1 MTCFILL
8 YKENYI
14 IKAALRYK
22 LPVLKIYSIR
32 VTILNYI
39 IYIYRQQMKMLME
52 AGKCSSLVEDLPL
65 IQVRSV
71 MKYMPQFKYMFN
83 RGDMVMPSPA
93 HSSEEH
99 PAKKRQRT
107 S

>member
-1 MTCFILL
+1 
-8 YKENYI
+8 
-14 IKAALRYK
+14 
-22 LPVLKIYSIR
+22 
-32 VTILNYI
+32 
-39 IYIYRQQMKMLME
+39 MKMLME
-52 AGKCSSLVEDLPL
+52 AGKCSSLTEDLPL

-71 MKYMPQFKYMFN
+71 MKYMPQFRYMFN
-83 RGDMVMPSPA
+83 SRDMVMPAPA

>member
-1 MTCFILL
+1 
-8 YKENYI
+8 
-14 IKAALRYK
+14 
-22 LPVLKIYSIR
+22 
-32 VTILNYI
+32 
-39 IYIYRQQMKMLME
+39 MKMLME
-52 AGKCSSLVEDLPL
+52 AGKCSSLTEDLPL

-83 RGDMVMPSPA
+83 QRGDMVMPSPA